1 MGHRPV
7 LFLVFRAIIFE
18 STFEHRGNLFDRG
31 RCRVQPPGGASEE
44 YAGPGK
50 ICPPINH
57 VVRNRTFARP
67 ICFSLARNE
76 RRPLGAYIKDARRP
90 EPERSFQT
98 PCASGSDTI
107 PQQITF
113 LRKLPLQSRRLATTS
128 DARQRLIEI
137 RNEVVRMLDSHG
149 KPDQLVGHPEKF
161 ALFD

>member
-1 MGHRPV
+1 
-7 LFLVFRAIIFE
+7 
-18 STFEHRGNLFDRG
+18 
-31 RCRVQPPGGASEE
+31 
-44 YAGPGK
+44 
-50 ICPPINH
+50 
-57 VVRNRTFARP
+57 VVHNRTFARP

-98 PCASGSDTI
+98 PCASGADNI